1 MLRRRVRET
10 AFRLSR
16 RDLAAFLVD
25 HEEQLLAI
33 FRDEMEKLDEE
44 IHEENLFID
53 LHLVPLGDMILKAV
67 LRAMN
72 RFLLME
78 DPEAGVQGAPEG
90 EHASP

>member
-1 MLRRRVRET
+1 MLRRMVRET

-44 IHEENLFID
+44 
-53 LHLVPLGDMILKAV
+53 K
-67 LRAMN
+67 
-72 RFLLME
+72 
-78 DPEAGVQGAPEG
+78 
-90 EHASP
+90 